1 MGENEEVKKMI
12 GTISVKIAAHNPSFP
27 LEPIYTFTDSAQS
40 FRIMNVPRRI
50 GKWNIEKVF
59 VNLSYPDNTTIT
71 KECVLNGS
79 VWVGTVEGCAVSGTS
94 QNGFVVTASG
104 IDEDGNAVTNYV
116 LGAGD
121 LYVQQLD
128 GTIAPTNSS
137 RMYFYENVP
146 DNPKKGEATF
156 INGTLNIWDGT
167 EWKPVAQSP
176 DPSYIQDAEGDK
188 INADRTV
195 EIVEQGGQITH
206 DELALKSELPTK
218 TSDLTNDS
226 GFITSSDIPTKT
238 SELTNDSDFITSTQV
253 EPYTDGGVDTG
264 VAKWAYFLA
273 MNNANKVDKSGA
285 MYANLKTKSDLTPEL
300 YAYIEYETFWNF
312 YLSQLFEQTY
322 SPSVPL
328 LFCKST
334 IRKKMGGRPRPYY
347 DGYMWRTVGVGFA
360 IPCSEDGIPDGRF
373 VECNGISQ
381 TSQYISFDD
390 DSMVHT
396 ITGNANW
403 TAIETIDG
411 QSGQITC
418 TRTNQYK
425 QQVYNER
432 VANVSQLPTAVSQL
446 TNDSG
451 FITLAEV
458 DTSKIDDQNGHRI
471 KANLDYCNI
480 TLTATW
486 TLSTPDDPNVQLN
499 WDSTQNAWL
508 GIEQYE

>member
-195 EIVEQGGQITH
+195 EIVEQGGQTIS
-206 DELALKSELPTK
+206 DELALKSDLPTKTSDLTNDSGFITSADVPTKTSDLTNDSGFITSAEIEPYHNSLTPTENTGLAKTAYTLALNDYTSFKPVEDGQFYATLRTHRDLTNQFRATMILATYWPYVMSKYNGQTLSPELSLYFCKDSLKYGTTRPRSYYDGYMFRTAGAGFAIPCSEDGTPDGRLVETTAVHPSYVLMENNTTSVHSIGFSTAYDDPYGNIVTIDGQSDMIFAHRTNAYKAYSFSEEIANKSELPTK

-226 GFITSSDIPTKT
+226 GFITATA
-238 SELTNDSDFITSTQV
+238 LT
-253 EPYTDGGVDTG
+253 PYRE
-264 VAKWAYFLA
+264 
-273 MNNANKVDKSGA
+273 
-285 MYANLKTKSDLTPEL
+285 KSDL
-300 YAYIEYETFWNF
+300 YYEH
-312 YLSQLFEQTY
+312 
-322 SPSVPL
+322 
-328 LFCKST
+328 
-334 IRKKMGGRPRPYY
+334 
-347 DGYMWRTVGVGFA
+347 
-360 IPCSEDGIPDGRF
+360 
-373 VECNGISQ
+373 
-381 TSQYISFDD
+381 SF
-390 DSMVHT
+390 HK
-396 ITGNANW
+396 ANW
-403 TAIETIDG
+403 
-411 QSGQITC
+411 
-418 TRTNQYK
+418 
-425 QQVYNER
+425 
-432 VANVSQLPTAVSQL
+432 
-446 TNDSG
+446 
-451 FITLAEV
+451 
-458 DTSKIDDQNGHRI
+458 
-471 KANLDYCNI
+471 
-480 TLTATW
+480 
-486 TLSTPDDPNVQLN
+486 
-499 WDSTQNAWL
+499 
-508 GIEQYE
+508 